1 MTEDEQTLLMFKGLV
16 ASLNEQQQRH
26 VDNCLNTIRQLMDDY
41 PEGEA
46 LIALGYIGAE
56 QQMKGNWG
64 QGETVDR

>member
-1 MTEDEQTLLMFKGLV
+1 MTEDEQTLLMFKGLT
-16 ASLNEQQQRH
+16 ASLNEQQQANLDH
-26 VDNCLNTIRQLMDDY
+26 CLKVIRQLMDDY

-64 QGETVDR
+64 QG